1 MGYVS
6 TLLKGSIILK
16 LFWILIIGVF
26 IFIIS
31 FKKNKNEEALYLA
44 SYLVGAEVFF
54 RMSGGIFLYETGKYG
69 IILFSILGI
78 FLWPMK
84 QKRSILFLVYLL

>member
-44 SYLVGAEVFF
+44 SYLVGAEVFLK
-54 RMSGGIFLYETGKYG
+54 IFL
-69 IILFSILGI
+69 
-78 FLWPMK
+78 
-84 QKRSILFLVYLL
+84 